1 MLELENC
8 NSRLGRMKLLKDA
21 NLAEVEVD
29 MNSVFSRSDE
39 PHTQQLRPSLA
50 QKFAL

>member
-1 MLELENC
+1 MAELGDW
-8 NSRLGRMKLLKDA
+8 NSKLGRKNFLKDA